1 MAIRMPA
8 SKEARRFIAACG
20 TPIVAPSAN
29 TSGRPSP
36 TTAEEVYADMNGKIP
51 LILKGEKCEVGIES
65 TVVDF
70 TGDIPVV
77 LRPGIVT
84 RSEIEVVLGKKIEVL
99 TDTTQKVNSPGVR
112 YKHYAP
118 ACPCVLNLDGNKE
131 KIVARYDEI
140 KAEGKNPVIM
150 CLDGLKADFVGLNVF
165 GMGESDKDFAHNL
178 YGALR
183 ELEKKYDYII
193 IVWNA
198 DTEFADSVFN
208 RLERVAAHN
217 LL

>member
-1 MAIRMPA
+1 
-8 SKEARRFIAACG
+8 
-20 TPIVAPSAN
+20 
-29 TSGRPSP
+29 
-36 TTAEEVYADMNGKIP
+36 
-51 LILKGEKCEVGIES
+51 
-65 TVVDF
+65 
-70 TGDIPVV
+70 
-77 LRPGIVT
+77 
-84 RSEIEVVLGKKIEVL
+84 
-99 TDTTQKVNSPGVR
+99 
-112 YKHYAP
+112 
-118 ACPCVLNLDGNKE
+118 
-131 KIVARYDEI
+131 
-140 KAEGKNPVIM
+140 M
-150 CLDGLKADFVGLNVF
+150 CLDGLKTDFVGLNVF